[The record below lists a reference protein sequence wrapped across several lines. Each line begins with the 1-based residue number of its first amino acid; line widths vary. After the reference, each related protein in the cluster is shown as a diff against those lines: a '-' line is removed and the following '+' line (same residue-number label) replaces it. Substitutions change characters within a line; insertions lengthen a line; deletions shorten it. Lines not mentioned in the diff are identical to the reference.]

1 MFRCLMGGGDE
12 GDLPSGDGQRT
23 EGRGQGGDAGIE
35 VCQAALGNDKDYELG
50 GGELYNS
57 GMGMFALLRF
67 FWRFVLSGAMLG
79 VLGVLVA
86 PAFAQGTG
94 GANTPPSAPVVNRAV
109 AADWGAETF
118 TLYWRP
124 GGDAEREQV
133 TGYKIFR
140 SQNSDAGD
148 NDRHPSDCDEN
159 AFGRSLEDDAV
170 LVTIRSEWFEYTA
183 RPRGSGEAGVTHG
196 NCYRW
201 HIAAVNA
208 AGVAA
213 ETSILDEEVV
223 KDNPSL
229 IAIATLLAGGADPNG
244 VDGGLLLTAALLG
257 RAEVVRALMEG
268 GADGDARLPPDEMN
282 VPMLMAHDGSSTLS
296 LSQRLA
302 VLRGF
307 GEGERVQGG
316 EGFDWNG
323 RDGRGRHVAGLLMLG
338 ATGTDATKQ
347 EMADYMLTRGMNC
360 GHETTLASRYH
371 DYCTGTYGRALSE
384 LVNQKMSVTL
394 VSEGDVR
401 AAAQAMVDAGITLE
415 AAGVPALGHL
425 VAVAAFRGQHHA
437 LSVLLTFGMD
447 PDGEEGGGNTAL
459 AFVAGGS
466 DAVRGLALLRAFIGG
481 LDGAGRLTG
490 DDAYDGWNGSTPLG
504 DKFLDDFHIVHASR
518 ADSEE
523 RDETHALFYE
533 YGARCATPGT
543 KKYCQIPTETITGTA
558 REEGEVAVVSRAG
571 LGFRALS
578 GEVLA
583 TLTASG
589 WGTALEAEAV
599 PPRFVVSRSR
609 VFQAGDESAVFTLTM
624 TIAAG
629 VDSRLVLASLA
640 VVDDPAHVS
649 MVASARASMIAA
661 AEAGDAARVHEL
673 VTERSAKANGT
684 GGVAL
689 VFEAAMRGHADV
701 VSVLLTAGA
710 NADARAVIRDL
721 SFNIPLYLSG
731 WNSGH
736 VYDEAN
742 VDWGQRQEVL
752 RHFGDALEVRGT
764 PYVGWNHTAGWHFAR
779 YLDYSELWW
788 GQLGWR
794 LYHAEWQA
802 MADYALTRGMDCH
815 HSPAWTV
822 SPTSDRYSKYC
833 VGTLGKRLADLV
845 NQAAGSPPLT
855 DEVREAAQAMVD
867 AGISAELAGAS
878 RTPPAPLAA
887 LRGHAAALSVLL
899 TFGVSPEARHGGR
912 GALHYAARH
921 ANIPETGLEVL
932 RHFMGGLSVAGK
944 LEGFDGWNSD
954 SGLDT
959 GRDRPL
965 DDFQSQATLAVAGTE
980 GDLRE
985 MHSLLYER
993 GARCESPGTLTY
1005 CGVPT
1010 SDAAATGTRWSGAV
1024 FTVTARAGLGFKA
1037 LAGGASGRSL
1047 SAEGWAVLVERGR
1060 DPEEL
1065 VVHRTRRPRGSP
1077 VVLDGAAIF
1086 TVTLTSSAG
1095 VDSHVV
1101 RISAG
1106 LAESEDVFLLVS
1118 AALEG
1123 DASETRRLLESTGA
1137 VDIDDGSGVPLLAE
1151 VARRGFG
1158 EIVSILVTFGYD
1170 PGARHTGL
1178 AGGSV
1183 PHIMARVDG
1192 SDLTREEKL
1201 GVLRHFG
1208 GAVAVRGTLH
1218 DWNSEDD
1225 NGERM
1230 LDLLLAAEQSGEDAG
1245 LIGET
1250 ADYALAR
1257 GGRCGDGATMAERA
1271 RVACTGRTVAALLAA
1286 VADREATGEEV
1297 RAAAQGVVDEGF
1309 FAVSVVHAANGE
1321 LVGLAALHGRA
1332 EAVSILITFG
1342 SDPKGRANERGALH
1356 HIGRG
1361 SDVNAAGMLE
1371 VLRHF
1376 IGGLAVAGKLD
1387 DFDGWNE
1394 VSNVGRPLLAVN
1406 NFAAVRRDEPGSAER
1421 RIHAILYERGA
1432 RCDDGP
1438 VGERYYCGVP
1448 FDDIWAP
1455 LGVGAVL
1462 TVTAQGF
1469 AGERFPSPLFD
1480 AGKDATLVAAG
1491 WSATVNAVA
1500 SPDEVV
1506 VSRRADGAE
1515 HPPVAFTVT
1524 LLSGAGAA
1532 AWEYRVS
1539 PRPLAEFA
1547 TLPEDG
1553 SGGTLVANFESGTR
1567 VAPGFAA
1574 TLSALPAEDFYFE
1587 EWQGAN
1593 CEGRSLS
1600 CAATVSGDVLIV
1612 AAFRRDC
1619 AAAMR
1624 AEGTAR
1630 DVCGECLDA
1639 TLQDFEGACLVKPHA
1654 YYSAEPPI
1662 GGAGTLSADFE
1673 SEGQVSVGVVLTF
1686 TATPGEGFYVAEW
1699 SSDGATCSG
1708 GDVSKTGAAGRVV
1721 CPITVTASETGTLN
1735 VVARFK
1741 SANPDCEGE
1750 KRQEIPGNRCGGCKE
1765 GYAELRGLCLPESGK
1780 YYENDEY
1787 SQREMCELLRGGFA
1801 ENEAVCVNVDAAG
1814 TFCVLDSQEVFP
1826 CRGLFRRVLHCNLAY
1841 GRPGVNPF
1849 VCGGVCS
1856 GGRVAQ
1862 GGECR
1867 GN

>member
-1 MFRCLMGGGDE
+1 MICQAGMD
-12 GDLPSGDGQRT
+12 
-23 EGRGQGGDAGIE
+23 RGQGRDAGIG

-57 GMGMFALLRF
+57 GMGIFALLRF

-86 PAFAQGTG
+86 PAFAQDAG
-94 GANTPPSAPVVNRAV
+94 GAAEGPPLAPVVNRAV

-124 GGDAEREQV
+124 GGDAEMEQV

-140 SQNSDAGD
+140 SQNSDARD

-170 LVTIRSEWFEYTA
+170 LVTIRSEWFEYTV
-183 RPRGSGEAGVTHG
+183 RPRGSGAAGVTHG

-213 ETSILDEEVV
+213 ETSVLGEEVV

-229 IAIATLLAGGADPNG
+229 IAIATLLAGGAHPDG

-268 GADGDARLPPDEMN
+268 GADGDARLQGDEMN

-523 RDETHALFYE
+523 RDEIHALFYE

-721 SFNIPLYLSG
+721 SFSIPLYLSG
-731 WNSGH
+731 FDSGH

-742 VDWGQRQEVL
+742 VDWGQRLEVL

-779 YLDYSELWW
+779 YLDYSEVWW
-788 GQLGWR
+788 RSLGFR
-794 LYHAEWQA
+794 LYLAEWQA

-845 NQAAGSPPLT
+845 NQAAGSPPST

-899 TFGVSPEARHGGR
+899 TFGVSPGARHGGR

-921 ANIPETGLEVL
+921 ADIPETGLEVL

-965 DDFQSQATLAVAGTE
+965 DEFQSQATLAVAGTE

-1118 AALEG
+1118 AALAG
-1123 DASETRRLLESTGA
+1123 DASETRRLLGSTGA

-1201 GVLRHFG
+1201 DVLRHFG

-1257 GGRCGDGATMAERA
+1257 GGRCGDGATMEERA
-1271 RVACTGRTVAALLAA
+1271 RVACTGRTVATLLAA
-1286 VADREATGEEV
+1286 VANREATGEEV
-1297 RAAAQGVVDEGF
+1297 RAAAQDVVDEGF

-1432 RCDDGP
+1432 RCDDGL

-1455 LGVGAVL
+1455 LGAGAVL

-1506 VSRRADGAE
+1506 VSRSADGAE

-1574 TLSALPAEDFYFE
+1574 TLSALPAENFYFE

-1600 CAATVSGDVLIV
+1600 CAATISGDVLIV

-1630 DVCGECLDA
+1630 DVCGRCLDA

-1673 SEGQVSVGVVLTF
+1673 SGGQVSVGVVLTF

-1699 SSDGATCSG
+1699 SSDGETCSG

-1741 SANPDCEGE
+1741 STNPNCGAENRE
-1750 KRQEIPGNRCGGCKE
+1750 PIPGNRCGGCLD

-1780 YYENDEY
+1780 YYEDDEY
-1787 SQREMCELLRGGFA
+1787 SQREMCELLRGEFA

>member
-1 MFRCLMGGGDE
+1 M
-12 GDLPSGDGQRT
+12 
-23 EGRGQGGDAGIE
+23 I
-35 VCQAALGNDKDYELG
+35 CQAALGNDKDYELG

-124 GGDAEREQV
+124 GGDAEMEQV

-148 NDRHPSDCDEN
+148 NDRHPSNCDEN

-183 RPRGSGEAGVTHG
+183 RPRGSGSAGVTHG

-229 IAIATLLAGGADPNG
+229 IAIATLLAGGAHPDG

-371 DYCTGTYGRALSE
+371 DYCTGTYGRALAE

-523 RDETHALFYE
+523 RDEIHALFYE

-721 SFNIPLYLSG
+721 SFSIPLYLSG

-742 VDWGQRQEVL
+742 VDWGQRLEVL

-779 YLDYSELWW
+779 YLDYSEVWW
-788 GQLGWR
+788 NSLGWR

-899 TFGVSPEARHGGR
+899 TFGVSPGARHGGR

-921 ANIPETGLEVL
+921 ADIPETGLEVL

-1118 AALEG
+1118 AALAG
-1123 DASETRRLLESTGA
+1123 DVSETRRLLGSTGA

-1257 GGRCGDGATMAERA
+1257 GGRCGDGATMEERA

-1297 RAAAQGVVDEGF
+1297 RAAAQDVVDEGF

-1455 LGVGAVL
+1455 LGAGAVL

-1480 AGKDATLVAAG
+1480 AGKDATLGAAG

-1506 VSRRADGAE
+1506 VSRSADGAE

-1524 LLSGAGAA
+1524 LLSGAGAS

-1547 TLPEDG
+1547 TLPADG
-1553 SGGTLVANFESGTR
+1553 SGGILTANFESGTR

-1574 TLSALPAEDFYFE
+1574 TLWALPAEGFYFE

-1673 SEGQVSVGVVLTF
+1673 SGQVSVGVVLTF

-1699 SSDGATCSG
+1699 SSDGASCSG

-1721 CPITVTASETGTLN
+1721 CPITVTASATGTLN

-1741 SANPDCEGE
+1741 SANPDCGGE
-1750 KRQEIPGNRCGGCKE
+1750 KRQEIPGNRCGGCLD

-1780 YYENDEY
+1780 YYEDDEY